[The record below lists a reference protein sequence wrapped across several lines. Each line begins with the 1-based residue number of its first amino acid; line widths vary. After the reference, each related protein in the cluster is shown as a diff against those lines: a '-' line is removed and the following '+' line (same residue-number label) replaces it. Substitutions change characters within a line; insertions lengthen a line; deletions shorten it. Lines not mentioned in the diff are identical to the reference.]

1 MKGTSVFCPKAKEA
15 VLLSFT
21 AKHTTCD
28 SHFLSLSSDQ
38 RLAKGS
44 KTNRKVRL
52 QVCQTEGAEMRFST
66 EELFFFQWS
75 FIVVAFGN
83 VRKIID

>member
-1 MKGTSVFCPKAKEA
+1 MCFAPKRRKQF
-15 VLLSFT
+15 SFPSLPNT
-21 AKHTTCD
+21 LHATHI
-28 SHFLSLSSDQ
+28 FSLSSDQ

-52 QVCQTEGAEMRFST
+52 QVCQTEGADMRFST

-75 FIVVAFGN
+75 FIAVAFGN